1 MTVFN
6 RKTRYPG
13 SAGFTLVEVLAAML
27 FMAIVLPAICQA
39 MATAIRASAV
49 AERSREAAQLAD
61 RVLNE
66 SVVTG
71 DWEQGDQSG
80 DFAPDHPGY
89 SWKLTTTGWTE
100 DTMTM
105 VTVKVT
111 FTVQGRES
119 SVSLSTLV
127 PESESS

>member
-1 MTVFN
+1 MTVSN
-6 RKTRYPG
+6 RKTPHPR
-13 SAGFTLVEVLAAML
+13 STGFTLVEVLAAML
-27 FMAIVLPAICQA
+27 FMAIVLPVICQA
-39 MATAIRASAV
+39 MATANRAGV
-49 AERSREAAQLAD
+49 LAERSREATQLAD
-61 RVLNE
+61 RVLSE
-66 SVVTG
+66 AIVTG

-100 DTMTM
+100 DAMTV

-111 FTVQGRES
+111 FMVQGRES

>member
-1 MTVFN
+1 MNVSN
-6 RKTRYPG
+6 RMDRHHG

-27 FMAIVLPAICQA
+27 FMAIVLPVICQA
-39 MATAIRASAV
+39 MATANRAGV
-49 AERSREAAQLAD
+49 LAERSREATQLAD

-66 SVVTG
+66 SIVSGV
-71 DWEQGDQSG
+71 WEQGDQTG

-100 DTMTM
+100 DAMTV
-105 VTVKVT
+105 VTVKVI